1 MVFYTNNTDRHDIIE
16 LLLKVELNT
25 INPTSTLIDVYD
37 NKVYVYFCKY
47 ILYMKNIDIQFSVH
61 DEIPE

>member
-1 MVFYTNNTDRHDIIE
+1 MVFSTNNTDRHDIIE

-47 ILYMKNIDIQFSVH
+47 ILYMKKIDIQFSVH
-61 DEIPE
+61 DEIQE